1 MARVPPLDLDRLS
14 PEQRRLHDDIGGTR
28 SGTARG
34 PFAVWLRTP
43 AIAAKANEFGNALRL
58 GGTLDKKSFEIAV
71 LAVARHWSADYEW
84 FAHEKNALKAGLP
97 ASIITAIRERRL
109 PEFET
114 DDQKLVYEIVSE
126 LNTTLRLSDAAYRR
140 ALEHF
145 GLETLIELVS
155 VAGFYSAVAMMI
167 NAFDVPVPG
176 DAKPFGD
183 AK

>member
-1 MARVPPLDLDRLS
+1 LSRVPPLDLDRMT

-58 GGTLDKKSFEIAV
+58 EGTLDKKSFEIAV
-71 LAVARHWSADYEW
+71 LVVARHWSADYEW

-97 ASIITAIRERRL
+97 MAIISAIRERRV
-109 PEFET
+109 PTFESEEQT
-114 DDQKLVYEIVSE
+114 LVYETVSE
-126 LNTTLRLSDAAYRR
+126 LVGTTRLSDASYRR
-140 ALEHF
+140 ALAFF
-145 GLETLIELVS
+145 GLEKLIELVS

-167 NAFDVPVPG
+167 NAFEVPVPG
-176 DAKPFGD
+176 DAKPFGE
-183 AK
+183 AR